1 MEFNTHRIATH
12 FLRRDVPL
20 TGIGNFRPLFGIDF
34 SIGMVNKKPI
44 LKFYLSM
51 KEAYNANF

>member
-1 MEFNTHRIATH
+1 
-12 FLRRDVPL
+12 VPL